1 MLVVKFLTDVISVK
15 TVKVASSM
23 RRLELEMRLKEEVR
37 KYVANKLV
45 SVDIMKRITPAVLPF
60 MFNDLVKLVHNT
72 SKALQV

>member
-60 MFNDLVKLVHNT
+60 MFNDLVKLAHNT
-72 SKALQV
+72 